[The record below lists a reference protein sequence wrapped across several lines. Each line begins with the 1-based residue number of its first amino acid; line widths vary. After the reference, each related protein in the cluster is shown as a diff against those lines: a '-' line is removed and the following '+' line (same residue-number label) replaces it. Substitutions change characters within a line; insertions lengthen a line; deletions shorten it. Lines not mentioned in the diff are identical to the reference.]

1 MPSIPRPEGF
11 NIEPLYGFKPGDY
24 VDAIPP
30 GERWRYM
37 FRGVGL
43 GALALNLAYGVNRI
57 NPRDDLYMHVAVGA
71 PDAAHEYAAGHAQSL
86 GRSGGFPGHLTFAEL
101 DVLAESTGRTGFHP
115 LPGIVIG
122 LPFDKYID
130 RLVPHPLTFH
140 PAIHEEVPFS
150 EIDPYSQAEISR
162 LTGIDVSALPPT
174 PGATRPVFESPIDIA

>member
-1 MPSIPRPEGF
+1 
-11 NIEPLYGFKPGDY
+11 
-24 VDAIPP
+24 
-30 GERWRYM
+30 
-37 FRGVGL
+37 
-43 GALALNLAYGVNRI
+43 
-57 NPRDDLYMHVAVGA
+57 
-71 PDAAHEYAAGHAQSL
+71 
-86 GRSGGFPGHLTFAEL
+86 L